1 KGPAGGWR
9 VGGGEESDAPGIN
22 AENRGA
28 GAVEAARA
36 AQQRAVAAQRDEA
49 LELGR
54 AVQRRGRGLGPERR
68 DVLLGEQRE
77 PEPGRDLREMREDAL
92 EIAVARV
99 ADHPDVHE
107 CAGDASAAS
116 ARTRAAIALPVRP
129 ASASCWARGACS

>member
-1 KGPAGGWR
+1 GAGGRAAW
-9 VGGGEESDAPGIN
+9 
-22 AENRGA
+22 
-28 GAVEAARA
+28 AAR
-36 AQQRAVAAQRDEA
+36 VDEPF
-49 LELGR
+49 ERGR
-54 AVQRRGRGLGPERR
+54 AGQRRGGGLGPERR

-92 EIAVARV
+92 ESAVARV